1 MYAQQQTQN
10 SSQSYRKTAAQ
21 ELLRRREIRRSL
33 TEWARYK
40 GFEPAKHH
48 QCIIEN
54 VEAFLESDEEV
65 LLIFAPPGSAKSTYI
80 SHLLPSWY
88 LGKYPKNQVL
98 FGTHNGE
105 FAGRWGRKIRN
116 DIAFDGHILGIAL
129 SGDSTAVDRWALQSG
144 GEYYAVGAGVGIS
157 GYRADL
163 GLIDDLFG
171 SREDAF
177 SETIRRKRWDWYK
190 DDFSARL
197 KPGAKRILIN
207 TRWHE
212 EDVAGLVL
220 EQIAAGDVKGR
231 VLEIRAEAE
240 QGDVLGRKPG
250 EFLWAG
256 DANYDYPSFLK
267 QRKRETTAMMWA
279 ALYQQRPAPE
289 DGDFFRREWF
299 KTHEASP
306 KVNKFI
312 TCDFAVT
319 DAGGDFT
326 EFAVWGVGPDS
337 TIYALDWWR
346 GQTNAAEWI
355 ESLLDLVAKHKP
367 FTVFAEGGVIRRA
380 VEGFLN
386 KRMDER
392 KAWASI
398 EWVPSIHDKPTRAR
412 GFQALAANG
421 KVSFPKSPWAGEV
434 IDQLIRFPAGK
445 YDDAV
450 DCCSLIGRAV
460 YEAWPALLTKPEK
473 SLNPVDRY
481 TKSRSLAATGGWKTA

>member
-1 MYAQQQTQN
+1 LN
-10 SSQSYRKTAAQ
+10 RSK
-21 ELLRRREIRRSL
+21 IRGSL
-33 TEWARYK
+33 TEWARFK
-40 GFEPAKHH
+40 GFEPAAHH
-48 QCIIEN
+48 QCIIDN

-116 DIAFDGHILGIAL
+116 DIAFDGHILGISL

-212 EDVAGLVL
+212 EDVAGRVL
-220 EQIAAGDVKGR
+220 EQIALGDVKGR

-256 DANYDYPSFLK
+256 DANYD
-267 QRKRETTAMMWA
+267 
-279 ALYQQRPAPE
+279 
-289 DGDFFRREWF
+289 
-299 KTHEASP
+299 
-306 KVNKFI
+306 
-312 TCDFAVT
+312 
-319 DAGGDFT
+319 
-326 EFAVWGVGPDS
+326 
-337 TIYALDWWR
+337 
-346 GQTNAAEWI
+346 
-355 ESLLDLVAKHKP
+355 
-367 FTVFAEGGVIRRA
+367 
-380 VEGFLN
+380 
-386 KRMDER
+386 
-392 KAWASI
+392 
-398 EWVPSIHDKPTRAR
+398 
-412 GFQALAANG
+412 
-421 KVSFPKSPWAGEV
+421 
-434 IDQLIRFPAGK
+434 
-445 YDDAV
+445 
-450 DCCSLIGRAV
+450 
-460 YEAWPALLTKPEK
+460 
-473 SLNPVDRY
+473 
-481 TKSRSLAATGGWKTA
+481 